1 MPPQLWPPCNY
12 TITAASE
19 VLRMI
24 SLSTVGMTT
33 TPAFAWQTTSENW
46 FSPINTDL
54 YTALGAA
61 NSVSLKAIHHSP
73 TTPDA
78 TLVSYGNGL
87 ATTTANTFQQYAK
100 ATLTTTDWK
109 AAPATYNAARSFYFV
124 QPQVPVPVKLLIE
137 LDPTDNKKL
146 AHLFWFSAANTV
158 TSYMANVADGTAYT
172 LNKTALTSVPTTG
185 YYYRS
190 PV

>member
-1 MPPQLWPPCNY
+1 MPPQLPPTCNY
-12 TITAASE
+12 TITAGSE

-24 SLSTVGMTT
+24 ALSTVGMNT
-33 TPAFAWQTTSENW
+33 TPAFAWQTSSENW

-61 NSVSLKAIHHSP
+61 ASVSLKAIHHSA

-78 TLVSYGNGL
+78 TIVSYGNGL
-87 ATTTANTFQQYAK
+87 ATTTQNTFQQYAK
-100 ATLTTTDWK
+100 AALTTADWK
-109 AAPATYNAARSFYFV
+109 ACPATYNAATSFYFV
-124 QPQVPVPVKLLIE
+124 QPQAPVPVKLLIE
-137 LDPTDNKKL
+137 VDPNDHKKI
-146 AHLFWFSAANTV
+146 AHLIWFSATNTV
-158 TSYMANVADGTAYT
+158 TTYMTGVADNTAYT
-172 LNKTALTSVPTTG
+172 LTKTALTSVPTTG